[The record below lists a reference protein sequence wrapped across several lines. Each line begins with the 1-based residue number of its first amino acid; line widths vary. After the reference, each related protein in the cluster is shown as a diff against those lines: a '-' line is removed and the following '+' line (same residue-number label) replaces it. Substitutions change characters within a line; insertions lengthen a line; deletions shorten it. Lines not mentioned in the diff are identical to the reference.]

1 MILKEH
7 SHCFMIHDIFAIDT
21 HTHINHGAPH
31 DSEMIENIT
40 DATLEHILEM
50 AKAAKIDKMFCSTF
64 SSVCANT
71 EIPEENEYLEKLC
84 NSLDCMYQWVVM
96 EPRVDMTFSQA
107 ERILK
112 TQKCVGI
119 KLHPGLHNYTL
130 KDYGDKLADFADSF
144 DTTLLIHGGGDE
156 ELLRLANEHPRLRFI
171 LPHVATVGDVDICAR
186 SKHSNVYLDTSG
198 IGSVR
203 NNVIEYAVKRCGS
216 ERILFGTDTYAAGF
230 QRGRI
235 EYAMISDKDKEN
247 ILRYNAERLF
257 GIS

>member
-1 MILKEH
+1 
-7 SHCFMIHDIFAIDT
+7 MIHDLFAIDA

-31 DSEMIENIT
+31 DSETIENIT
-40 DATLEHILEM
+40 DASLEHILEM
-50 AKAAKIDKMFCSTF
+50 ARAAKIDKMFCSTF

-71 EIPEENEYLEKLC
+71 EIPEENEYLERLC
-84 NSLDCMYQWVVM
+84 ESLDCMYQWVVID
-96 EPRVDMTFSQA
+96 PRIKETFSQA

-112 TQKCVGI
+112 KPKCVGI
-119 KLHPGLHNYTL
+119 KLHPGLHKYTL
-130 KDYGDKLADFADSF
+130 KEYGDILADFADCF
-144 DTTLLIHGGGDE
+144 ETTLLIHGGGDE
-156 ELLRLANEHPRLRFI
+156 ELLRLANEHRHLNFI
-171 LPHVATVGDVDICAR
+171 LPHVATVTDVEICAL
-186 SKHSNVYLDTSG
+186 SKHGNVYLDTSG

-235 EYAMISDKDKEN
+235 EYAMISDKDKKN